1 MSNLNNIVGHDNSG
15 HVTSQLY
22 PANFNDSSFLKYQK
36 MEFNRI
42 GEDDQL
48 KEGQNQQRLKYY
60 TNNFADL
67 IRGQAVK
74 DNFFGLAKED
84 NLWVP
89 SPEVIDK
96 YSNLVNGKQG
106 LELTNPKIKNEFGM
120 LPMQA
125 PYLGQS
131 SHGDVDIE
139 DSIRNNIQ
147 VKKNSC
153 LPRDSDYEQ
162 RSFAIFD
169 PKQNI
174 ELPQAIKSVETPE
187 AGFKTGQVGINTR
200 FDNRFKKMDPSAVKN
215 VDIKNIQGSNIYKYL
230 FKN

>member
-1 MSNLNNIVGHDNSG
+1 MSKQNKVNSVVGYDNSG

-42 GEDDQL
+42 GEDDCNNQL

-96 YSNLVNGKQG
+96 YSNLVNGKKG
-106 LELTNPKIKNEFGM
+106 LELTNPNIKNEFGM
-120 LPMQA
+120 LPIQA

-131 SHGDVDIE
+131 SHGDVLIE
-139 DSIRNNIQ
+139 DSIRNYIE

-153 LPRDSDYEQ
+153 LPYDNNFEQ
-162 RSFAIFD
+162 RSFTIFND
-169 PKQNI
+169 KQNI
-174 ELPQAIKSVETPE
+174 EVPQAIKSVETPE
-187 AGFKTGQVGINTR
+187 IGFKTGQVGVNTR
-200 FDNRFKKMDPSAVKN
+200 FDNRFKRMYYSSTVK
-215 VDIKNIQGSNIYKYL
+215 DINNLQGANS
-230 FKN
+230 